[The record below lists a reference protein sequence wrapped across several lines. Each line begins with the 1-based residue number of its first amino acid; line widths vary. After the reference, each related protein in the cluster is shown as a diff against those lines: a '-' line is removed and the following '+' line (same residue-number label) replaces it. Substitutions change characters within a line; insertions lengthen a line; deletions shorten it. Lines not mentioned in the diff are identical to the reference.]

1 MKDINAHVGYI
12 VLWGRVSKL
21 ARAGVQMCY
30 YPATQPFH
38 VMTVLSMTSVLRV
51 LCMVMAAPCCAAA
64 CMCVGVAAEYY
75 RLRLTALGS
84 ASTKRF
90 MFLRMPKRRNC
101 DISVSASNNDLNMR

>member
-1 MKDINAHVGYI
+1 LRYTI
-12 VLWGRVSKL
+12 LWGMISKVV
-21 ARAGVQMCY
+21 RAGVQMCY
-30 YPATQPFH
+30 YLAAPSFL
-38 VMTVLSMTSVLRV
+38 VMAILSAARV
-51 LCMVMAAPCCAAA
+51 VRFLCMVMAAPCCAAA